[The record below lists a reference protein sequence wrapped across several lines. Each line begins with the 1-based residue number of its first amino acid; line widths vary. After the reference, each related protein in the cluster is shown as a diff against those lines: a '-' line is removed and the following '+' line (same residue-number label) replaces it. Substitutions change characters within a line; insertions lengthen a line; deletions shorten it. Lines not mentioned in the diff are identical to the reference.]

1 MGSREVVRCAPPP
14 QGRTV
19 GDMIASMNVDPP
31 TALMLAH
38 LEVDDL
44 GQVRVRGARLRR
56 RQRRFQASARIRR
69 LLA

>member
-1 MGSREVVRCAPPP
+1 
-14 QGRTV
+14 
-19 GDMIASMNVDPP
+19 MIASMNVDPT

-44 GQVRVRGARLRR
+44 GQVRVRGSRLRR